1 MSRRGGWSRS
11 RQRLLHL
18 VFGTVLGAFL
28 YSPLGGVA
36 AVELAVQ
43 VVVFPALVL
52 SGLLLW
58 QGHRVRRWLRR

>member
-1 MSRRGGWSRS
+1 MSGRGVWSRS

-18 VFGTVLGAFL
+18 VLGTVLGLFL
-28 YSPLGGVA
+28 YSPLRDVA

-52 SGLLLW
+52 SGVLLW
-58 QGHRVRRWLRR
+58 QGYRVRQWLAR